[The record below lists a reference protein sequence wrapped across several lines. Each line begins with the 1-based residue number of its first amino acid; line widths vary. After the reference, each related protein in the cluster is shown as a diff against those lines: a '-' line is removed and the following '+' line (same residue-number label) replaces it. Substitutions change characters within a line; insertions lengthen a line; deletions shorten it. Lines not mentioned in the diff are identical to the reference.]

1 MKYVRIAEDL
11 FCDLFLYHVIGS
23 EEPGQR
29 IKSELEKK
37 MDAMLRHDY
46 YTKYKT
52 APDEAAREEA
62 TGYSFPSGHTQNA
75 VSVLGC
81 PARSFKN
88 TALRVACIAL
98 IVLLILIAVF
108 FIFRKK
114 K

>member
-1 MKYVRIAEDL
+1 MKYVRIAENL

-52 APDEAAREEA
+52 APDEAEREEA
-62 TGYSFPSGHTQNA
+62 RRKYLD
-75 VSVLGC
+75 SVGI
-81 PARSFKN
+81 PQD
-88 TALRVACIAL
+88 
-98 IVLLILIAVF
+98 
-108 FIFRKK
+108 FRW
-114 K
+114 

>member
-1 MKYVRIAEDL
+1 MKYVRIAENL

-52 APDEAAREEA
+52 APDEAVREEA
-62 TGYSFPSGHTQNA
+62 RRKYLD
-75 VSVLGC
+75 SVGI
-81 PARSFKN
+81 PQD
-88 TALRVACIAL
+88 
-98 IVLLILIAVF
+98 
-108 FIFRKK
+108 FRW
-114 K
+114 

>member
-52 APDEAAREEA
+52 APDETARKEA
-62 TGYSFPSGHTQNA
+62 RRKYLD
-75 VSVLGC
+75 SVGI
-81 PARSFKN
+81 PQD
-88 TALRVACIAL
+88 
-98 IVLLILIAVF
+98 
-108 FIFRKK
+108 FRW
-114 K
+114 

>member
-29 IKSELEKK
+29 IKCELEKK

-62 TGYSFPSGHTQNA
+62 RRNYLDSIGIPQN
-75 VSVLGC
+75 
-81 PARSFKN
+81 
-88 TALRVACIAL
+88 
-98 IVLLILIAVF
+98 
-108 FIFRKK
+108 FRW
-114 K
+114 

>member
-46 YTKYKT
+46 YTKYKN
-52 APDEAAREEA
+52 APDEVAREESRRK
-62 TGYSFPSGHTQNA
+62 YLD
-75 VSVLGC
+75 SVGI
-81 PARSFKN
+81 PED
-88 TALRVACIAL
+88 
-98 IVLLILIAVF
+98 
-108 FIFRKK
+108 FRW
-114 K
+114 

>member
-29 IKSELEKK
+29 IKCELEKK

-52 APDEAAREEA
+52 APDEAARKEA
-62 TGYSFPSGHTQNA
+62 RRKYLD
-75 VSVLGC
+75 SVGI
-81 PARSFKN
+81 SQD
-88 TALRVACIAL
+88 
-98 IVLLILIAVF
+98 
-108 FIFRKK
+108 FRW
-114 K
+114 

>member
-23 EEPGQR
+23 EELGQR

-52 APDEAAREEA
+52 ALDEAAREEA
-62 TGYSFPSGHTQNA
+62 RRKYLD
-75 VSVLGC
+75 SVGI
-81 PARSFKN
+81 PQD
-88 TALRVACIAL
+88 
-98 IVLLILIAVF
+98 
-108 FIFRKK
+108 FRW
-114 K
+114 

>member
-62 TGYSFPSGHTQNA
+62 RCKYLD
-75 VSVLGC
+75 SVGI
-81 PARSFKN
+81 PQD
-88 TALRVACIAL
+88 
-98 IVLLILIAVF
+98 
-108 FIFRKK
+108 FRW
-114 K
+114 

>member
-23 EEPGQR
+23 EKPGQR

-52 APDEAAREEA
+52 APDEAAREKSRRK
-62 TGYSFPSGHTQNA
+62 YLD
-75 VSVLGC
+75 SVGI
-81 PARSFKN
+81 PQD
-88 TALRVACIAL
+88 
-98 IVLLILIAVF
+98 
-108 FIFRKK
+108 FRW
-114 K
+114 

>member
-62 TGYSFPSGHTQNA
+62 RHKYMD
-75 VSVLGC
+75 SVGI
-81 PARSFKN
+81 PQD
-88 TALRVACIAL
+88 
-98 IVLLILIAVF
+98 
-108 FIFRKK
+108 FRW
-114 K
+114 